1 MKWKKASNNGIQ
13 RLTLERMV
21 SRFIFVC
28 PILVRIGNIIWL
40 VENYVL
46 RPVSLDRRNTVFLFI
61 YMLTYKQN

>member
-28 PILVRIGNIIWL
+28 TILVRIGNIIWL
-40 VENYVL
+40 AENYVL

-61 YMLTYKQN
+61 YMLTHKQN

>member
-46 RPVSLDRRNTVFLFI
+46 RPVSLDRRNTIFLFI
-61 YMLTYKQN
+61 YMLTYK

>member
-61 YMLTYKQN
+61 YMLTYK

>member
-1 MKWKKASNNGIQ
+1 
-13 RLTLERMV
+13 MV

-61 YMLTYKQN
+61 YMLTYK

>member
-1 MKWKKASNNGIQ
+1 MAFQ

-61 YMLTYKQN
+61 YMLTYK

>member
-46 RPVSLDRRNTVFLFI
+46 RPVSLDRRSTVFLFI
-61 YMLTYKQN
+61 YMLTYK

>member
-46 RPVSLDRRNTVFLFI
+46 RPVSLDRRNTFFLFI
-61 YMLTYKQN
+61 YMLTYI

>member
-61 YMLTYKQN
+61 YMLTYI